1 MSSIDTCLAGIEKVN
16 QRILAQSDEKRRK
29 YIRERSLSVE
39 VPDLETVFDMRL
51 TLDGLVDITHRPA
64 DRPAPRAQ
72 VRITVASED
81 LVALAEDRLDVA
93 KAVFGR
99 RVRIDASVGDLL
111 RVRKLL

>member
-16 QRILAQSDEKRRK
+16 QRILAQPDEKRRK

-39 VPDLETVFDMRL
+39 VPDLEAVFDMRL
-51 TLDGLVDITHRPA
+51 TLYGLVDVTHRTA

-72 VRITVASED
+72 VRITVSSED

-93 KAVFGR
+93 KAVLGR
-99 RVRIDASVGDLL
+99 RVRIDASVGDML